1 MSIESICVGL
11 VAIVAGLVCLAGGF
25 FEIPILSNVLIGKRM
40 GFAAASEGE
49 EGSRSAGR
57 WRMIVLGVVFLLLGL
72 SFVLGLRF
80 PWQ

>member
-1 MSIESICVGL
+1 MSIEAICVGL

-25 FEIPILSNVLIGKRM
+25 FEIPILSNVVIGKRM
-40 GFAAASEGE
+40 GFAATGEGE

-57 WRMIVLGVVFLLLGL
+57 FRMIVLGVVFLLLGL
-72 SFVLGLRF
+72 SIILDLRF

>member
-25 FEIPILSNVLIGKRM
+25 FEIPILSNVLIGKRI
-40 GFAAASEGE
+40 GFAAASEGD

-57 WRMIVLGVVFLLLGL
+57 WRMIAMGVIFLLLGL

>member
-25 FEIPILSNVLIGKRM
+25 FEIPILSNVLIGKRI
-40 GFAAASEGE
+40 GFAAAGE

-57 WRMIVLGVVFLLLGL
+57 FRMIVLGVVFLLLGL
-72 SFVLGLRF
+72 SIILDLRF